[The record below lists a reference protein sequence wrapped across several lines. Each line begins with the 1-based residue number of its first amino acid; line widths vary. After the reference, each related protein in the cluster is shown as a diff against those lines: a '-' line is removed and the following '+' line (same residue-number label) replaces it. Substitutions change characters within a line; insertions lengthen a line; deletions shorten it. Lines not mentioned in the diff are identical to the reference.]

1 MKKLNISLLVL
12 TMMALSS
19 CSVITG
25 IFKAGVFVGILAI
38 VVVVALI
45 IWIFSMFMGGG
56 K

>member
-1 MKKLNISLLVL
+1 MKKINISLLVL
-12 TMMALSS
+12 AMIALSG

-38 VVVVALI
+38 VVVIAVI
-45 IWIFSMFMGGG
+45 IWIFSLFMGGG

>member
-1 MKKLNISLLVL
+1 MKKINISLIVL
-12 TMMALSS
+12 AMIALSG

-38 VVVVALI
+38 VVVVAVI
-45 IWIFSMFMGGG
+45 IWLFSMFTGGG